1 VLPFSPCHRGAKM
14 SSFRFKDK
22 KEDPPLP
29 IPLPPPSPPSAPKP
43 PRPARILNGI
53 TDGCLI
59 GAILIFFCVFPPV
72 SILLIALWLVDEI
85 RTRPRQ

>member
-1 VLPFSPCHRGAKM
+1 M

-22 KEDPPLP
+22 KEDP
-29 IPLPPPSPPSAPKP
+29 LPPMTQLPPLSPPPDAPKP
-43 PRPARILNGI
+43 PRPDRILNGI